1 VIDRPAENPYS
12 LIIATSLILIKEKML
27 RRHIMHMGILKTL
40 NINEVE
46 TLRQDVVV
54 PNIPS
59 QMGLIRMDIEEHK
72 THI

>member
-1 VIDRPAENPYS
+1 
-12 LIIATSLILIKEKML
+12 MQ
-27 RRHIMHMGILKTL
+27 MGILKTL